1 MTAPTQPAPDTG
13 SMRMVIVSIG
23 LLLLLASLDQSI
35 VSTALPTIVADL
47 GGLEHLSWVVTAY
60 ILTSTIVAP
69 IYGKLGDLYG
79 RRNTI
84 FVSVALFLLGSI
96 LCGVAGTMTFL
107 IIARAIQGLGG
118 GGLFVLAL
126 SVVGDVVPPRDR
138 GKIQGVFAAV
148 FSTSS
153 VLGPLAGGWISEN
166 WDWHWIFFINLPLGL
181 IALAGFAASF
191 KPRGIRTS
199 HRIDWWGALTL
210 TLGLGA
216 LTLLTSLGGRSFA
229 WTSPEALGLGALSV
243 LGLIA
248 FVAVEF
254 RAAEPILPMWLWKMN
269 VFWVTSVIGLI
280 VGCAMFGAI
289 TFVPL
294 YLQIAK
300 GASPTDSGLL
310 LIPMTVG
317 ILTTSTLAGQ
327 YMGRTGRYRI
337 LPFVGMSLL
346 LAGMILLALLRVDT
360 GMVLFSVSLCMVGL
374 GMGCIF
380 PVVTTAVQ
388 NAVPREAMGTA
399 TAAGI
404 LVRQTGGALGIAAF
418 GALFANRLA
427 AGLGDQAAGLGGELG
442 PQTLAKLPPE
452 VQARIAEVVV
462 NAIQPIYLIAAVLAA
477 VGLAFCFVLQEVPL
491 TNQGRIDLRSVEM
504 HLIHADLIRID
515 VVEPSV
521 AQDLGHLV
529 AKRRHVWRGVVAFMR
544 RLIDEALHNNRHIR
558 LVIAEGD
565 LKELAARLGPC
576 AGLMAARHGQKLF
589 PLFGP
594 VGHPAYDEFLH
605 CVPDSE
611 KVSRRRPGQ
620 SSTTGPTTLEFL
632 APPAPR
638 PAFPPLRRT
647 AASLMS
653 CVVHTAALEPRHA
666 RVQEDPHRQP
676 W

>member
-1 MTAPTQPAPDTG
+1 MSNPTPTVPETG
-13 SMRMVIVSIG
+13 SMRLVILSIG

-84 FVSVALFLLGSI
+84 FVSVAIFLAGSV
-96 LCGVAGTMTFL
+96 LCGLASSMTFL

-126 SVVGDVVPPRDR
+126 SVVGDVVPPRER

-148 FSTSS
+148 FSISS

-181 IALAGFAASF
+181 TALAGFAASF
-191 KPRGIRTS
+191 KPRGIRTR

-229 WTSPEALGLGALSV
+229 WDSPTSLALGALAV
-243 LGLIA
+243 GGLIA
-248 FVAVEF
+248 FVAIEF
-254 RAAEPILPMWLWKMN
+254 RAAEPILPMWLFKMN

-280 VGCAMFGAI
+280 VGVAMFGAI
-289 TFVPL
+289 TFVPI

-300 GASPTDSGLL
+300 GATPTGSGLL

-317 ILTTSTLAGQ
+317 ILTSSTLSGQ
-327 YMGRTGRYRI
+327 YMGRTGRYRL
-337 LPFVGMSLL
+337 LPFLGMGLL
-346 LAGMILLALLRVDT
+346 LAGMIFLSLLSVDT
-360 GMVLFSVSLCMVGL
+360 GLVPISGALCLVGL

-404 LVRQTGGALGIAAF
+404 LVRQTGGALGVAAF
-418 GALFANRLA
+418 GALFASRLA
-427 AGLGDQAAGLGGELG
+427 EGLGDKAMDLAGELG
-442 PQTLAKLPPE
+442 PQTLAQLPPE
-452 VQARIAEVVV
+452 VQVQVAQTVVSAV
-462 NAIQPIYLIAAVLAA
+462 QPIYLIAAALAA
-477 VGLAFCFVLQEVPL
+477 LGLAFCFVLKEVPL
-491 TNQGRIDLRSVEM
+491 EN
-504 HLIHADLIRID
+504 
-515 VVEPSV
+515 
-521 AQDLGHLV
+521 
-529 AKRRHVWRGVVAFMR
+529 
-544 RLIDEALHNNRHIR
+544 R
-558 LVIAEGD
+558 LVPKGE
-565 LKELAARLGPC
+565 
-576 AGLMAARHGQKLF
+576 
-589 PLFGP
+589 
-594 VGHPAYDEFLH
+594 
-605 CVPDSE
+605 
-611 KVSRRRPGQ
+611 
-620 SSTTGPTTLEFL
+620 
-632 APPAPR
+632 
-638 PAFPPLRRT
+638 
-647 AASLMS
+647 
-653 CVVHTAALEPRHA
+653 
-666 RVQEDPHRQP
+666 
-676 W
+676 